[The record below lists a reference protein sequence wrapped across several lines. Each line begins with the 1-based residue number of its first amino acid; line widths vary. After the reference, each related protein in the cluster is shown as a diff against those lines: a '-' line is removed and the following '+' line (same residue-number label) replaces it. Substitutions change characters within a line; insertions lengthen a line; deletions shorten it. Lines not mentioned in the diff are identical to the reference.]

1 VQKSD
6 GIMMIS
12 NQKTESIKALGRI
25 EGFKNDVH
33 MLHQAIDR
41 APLWQP
47 AAGLKKQCS
56 EVLRM
61 MGDLEERF
69 ERKLIVTII
78 GPCGSGK
85 STLLNA
91 LAEVDGLSKV
101 GHHRPTTRN
110 VVVLSQAKKDADP
123 LSEQLGLE
131 SVAFRSS
138 QAAKTLEHVLLIDT
152 PDTDSSEQETHIP
165 VVQKTIA
172 LSDIL
177 ICVFDSENPK
187 RKDHIDFLASYV
199 RLFGGDSLVV
209 VINKCDRQDEGE
221 LKEKILPEFKTFI
234 NAAWERPVQTVLCI
248 SARRHLRNP
257 EWDPAARPK
266 HDFDQFKDLRQ
277 MIFGTFNRPGYVVD
291 RRIENARSLR
301 DYVFQ
306 ETKTEV
312 EKDAKGLED
321 AKTRI
326 QSAEKK
332 ALADALFA
340 IKDNNVGQFFGI
352 NVLLYQKLAQRW
364 LGPVGWLIALWARI
378 LIFGTGIV
386 AMLRFGNP
394 IRQLTG
400 MVSSLLHFKE
410 SRAAVAETGKSDGVD
425 AAMRSY
431 RMTILQE
438 WPDVAESLVKARF
451 NPSARNMKNV
461 LPDNNRLD
469 GDLTA
474 LWNRCLDN
482 ALEKASK
489 TLSGFIFQMVFN
501 LPVIAILGH
510 VGWTTARDYFA
521 GHYLSSDFFLHA
533 FLTIAIVLFLSFF
546 VFQAC
551 VRLFAGS
558 GRIVGKTFS
567 EIKQQVEGLQPLST
581 NPVGTQ
587 IDAVLGLDFSNPAA
601 Q

>member
-1 VQKSD
+1 
-6 GIMMIS
+6 MIS

-33 MLHQAIDR
+33 MLHQAIDLV
-41 APLWQP
+41 PLWQP

-61 MGDLEERF
+61 MSDLEQRF
-69 ERKLIVTII
+69 ERKLIVTLI

-91 LAEVDGLSKV
+91 LAEVDGLSKT

-110 VVVLSQAKKDADP
+110 LVVLSQAKKDADP
-123 LSEQLGLE
+123 LSEQLGME
-131 SVAFRSS
+131 KVVFRSS
-138 QAAKTLEHVLLIDT
+138 RAAKTLEHVLLIDT
-152 PDTDSSEQETHIP
+152 PDTDSSEQDTHIP
-165 VVQKTIA
+165 VVQKAIA

-187 RKDHIDFLASYV
+187 RRDHIDFLASYV

-221 LKEKILPEFKTFI
+221 LKEKIVPEFRTFI
-234 NAAWERPVQTVLCI
+234 HDAWERPVQTVLCI
-248 SARRHLRNP
+248 SARRHLTNP
-257 EWDPAARPK
+257 EWDPKVRPK
-266 HDFDQFKDLRQ
+266 HDFDQFKDLQQ
-277 MIFGTFNRPGYVVD
+277 MVFGTFNRPGYVVD

-326 QSAEKK
+326 RSAEKK
-332 ALADALFA
+332 ALADALFE
-340 IKDNNVGQFFGI
+340 IKENNSGQLFGI

-364 LGPVGWLIALWARI
+364 LGPLGWLIALWARI

-400 MVSSLLHFKE
+400 MVSSLRHFKE

-489 TLSGFIFQMVFN
+489 TLSGFIFQVVFN

-533 FLTIAIVLFLSFF
+533 FLTITIVLFLSFF

-551 VRLFAGS
+551 VRLFAGP

-567 EIKQQVEGLQPLST
+567 EIKQQVERLQPIST
-581 NPVGTQ
+581 NPVGEQ
-587 IDAVLGLDFSNPAA
+587 IDAVLGLDFSNPAV
-601 Q
+601 QYIVL

>member
-1 VQKSD
+1 
-6 GIMMIS
+6 MMIS
-12 NQKTESIKALGRI
+12 NQKTGSIKALGRI
-25 EGFKNDVH
+25 EGFKNEVH

-69 ERKLIVTII
+69 ERKLMVTLI

-110 VVVLSQAKKDADP
+110 VVVLSQAKEDADP

-131 SVAFRSS
+131 NVVFRSS
-138 QAAKTLEHVLLIDT
+138 QAAKTLDHVLLIDT

-165 VVQKTIA
+165 VVQKAIA

-187 RKDHIDFLASYV
+187 RRDHIDFLASYV

-221 LKEKILPEFKTFI
+221 LKEKIVPEFKTFI
-234 NAAWERPVQTVLCI
+234 NAAWERPVQTLLCI

-257 EWDPAARPK
+257 EWDPAVRPK
-266 HDFDQFKDLRQ
+266 HDFDQFKDLQQ

-306 ETKTEV
+306 ETETEV
-312 EKDAKGLED
+312 EKNVEGLED

-340 IKDNNVGQFFGI
+340 IKDNNAGQFFGI

-378 LIFGTGIV
+378 MIFGTGIV

-394 IRQLTG
+394 IRQVTG

-425 AAMRSY
+425 AAMRGY

-451 NPSARNMKNV
+451 NPSVRHMKNA
-461 LPDNNRLD
+461 LSDNNTLD

-482 ALEKASK
+482 TLEKTSK

-501 LPVIAILGH
+501 LPVIAILAH

-546 VFQAC
+546 VFQGC

-558 GRIVGKTFS
+558 GRIVSKTFS
-567 EIKQQVEGLQPLST
+567 EIKQQVEGLQPLSM
-581 NPVGTQ
+581 NPVGAQ
-587 IDAVLGLDFSNPAA
+587 IDAVLSLDFLNPDSE
-601 Q
+601 

>member
-12 NQKTESIKALGRI
+12 NQKTGSIKALGRI

>member
-1 VQKSD
+1 
-6 GIMMIS
+6 MMMS

-25 EGFKNDVH
+25 EGFKNEVH
-33 MLHQAIDR
+33 LLHQAIDR

-61 MGDLEERF
+61 MGDLEQRF
-69 ERKLIVTII
+69 ERKLIVTLI

-91 LAEVDGLSKV
+91 LAEVDGLSKT

-110 VVVLSQAKKDADP
+110 LVVLSQAKNDANP
-123 LSEQLGLE
+123 LSEQLGRE
-131 SVAFRSS
+131 NVVFRSS
-138 QAAKTLEHVLLIDT
+138 PAAKTLEHVLLIDT
-152 PDTDSSEQETHIP
+152 PDTDSSEQEIHIP
-165 VVQKTIA
+165 VLQKAIA

-187 RKDHIDFLASYV
+187 RRDHIDFLASYV
-199 RLFGGDSLVV
+199 RLFSGDSLVV

-221 LKEKILPEFKTFI
+221 LKEKIVPEFKTFI
-234 NAAWERPVQTVLCI
+234 HAAWERPVQTVLCI
-248 SARRHLRNP
+248 SARRHLSNP
-257 EWDPAARPK
+257 EWDPSVGPK
-266 HDFDQFKDLRQ
+266 HDFDQFKDLKE

-291 RRIENARSLR
+291 RRMENARSLR
-301 DYVFQ
+301 EYVFQ
-306 ETKTEV
+306 ETKIEV
-312 EKDAKGLED
+312 EKDAQGLE
-321 AKTRI
+321 AARMRI
-326 QSAEKK
+326 RSAEKK

-340 IKDNNVGQFFGI
+340 IKDNNAGQFLGI

-378 LIFGTGIV
+378 LIFGSGIV
-386 AMLRFGNP
+386 GMLRFGNP

-438 WPDVAESLVKARF
+438 WPDLAESLVKARF
-451 NPSARNMKNV
+451 TPSVRHMKNA
-461 LPDNNRLD
+461 LSHENTLD
-469 GDLTA
+469 PDLTA

-482 ALEKASK
+482 TLEKASK
-489 TLSGFIFQMVFN
+489 TLSGFIFQVVFN

-510 VGWTTARDYFA
+510 VGWTTARDYFS

-546 VFQAC
+546 VFQVC

-567 EIKQQVEGLQPLST
+567 EIKHQVEKLEPLST
-581 NPVGTQ
+581 TPVGEQ
-587 IDAVLGLDFSNPAA
+587 IDAVLGLDFSIPAV
-601 Q
+601 

>member
-1 VQKSD
+1 
-6 GIMMIS
+6 MIS
-12 NQKTESIKALGRI
+12 KQKTESIKALGRI

-33 MLHQAIDR
+33 MLHQAIDL

-56 EVLRM
+56 EVLRI
-61 MGDLEERF
+61 MGDLEQRF
-69 ERKLIVTII
+69 ERKLIVTLI

-91 LAEVDGLSKV
+91 LAEVDGLSKT

-110 VVVLSQAKKDADP
+110 LVVLSQAKKDADP
-123 LSEQLGLE
+123 LSEQLGME
-131 SVAFRSS
+131 KVVFRSS
-138 QAAKTLEHVLLIDT
+138 RAAKTLEHVLLIDT
-152 PDTDSSEQETHIP
+152 PDTDSSEQDTHIP
-165 VVQKTIA
+165 VVQKAIA

-187 RKDHIDFLASYV
+187 RRDHIDFLASYV

-221 LKEKILPEFKTFI
+221 LKEKIVPEFRTFI
-234 NAAWERPVQTVLCI
+234 HDAWERPVQTVLCI
-248 SARRHLRNP
+248 SARRHLTHP
-257 EWDPAARPK
+257 EWDPEVRPK
-266 HDFDQFKDLRQ
+266 HDFDQFKDLQQ
-277 MIFGTFNRPGYVVD
+277 MVFGTFNRPGYVVD
-291 RRIENARSLR
+291 RRIENAQSLR

-326 QSAEKK
+326 RSAEKK

-340 IKDNNVGQFFGI
+340 IKNNNAGQFFGI

-364 LGPVGWLIALWARI
+364 LGPLGWIIALWARM

-400 MVSSLLHFKE
+400 MVSSLRHFKE

-489 TLSGFIFQMVFN
+489 TLSGFIFQVVFN

-521 GHYLSSDFFLHA
+521 GDYLSSDFFLHA
-533 FLTIAIVLFLSFF
+533 FLTITIVLFLSFF

-567 EIKQQVEGLQPLST
+567 EIKQQVERLQPISM
-581 NPVGTQ
+581 NPVGGQ
-587 IDAVLGLDFSNPAA
+587 IDAVLGLDFSNPDSE
-601 Q
+601 

>member
-1 VQKSD
+1 
-6 GIMMIS
+6 MMIS

-25 EGFKNDVH
+25 EGFKNDVYL
-33 MLHQAIDR
+33 LHQAIDR

-61 MGDLEERF
+61 MGDLEQRF
-69 ERKLIVTII
+69 ERKLIVTLI

-91 LAEVDGLSKV
+91 LAEVDDLSKT

-110 VVVLSQAKKDADP
+110 LVVLSQTKNDADP
-123 LSEQLGLE
+123 LSEQLGRE
-131 SVAFRSS
+131 NVVFRSS
-138 QAAKTLEHVLLIDT
+138 CAAKTLEHVLLIDT

-165 VVQKTIA
+165 VVQKAIA

-187 RKDHIDFLASYV
+187 RRDHIDFLASYV
-199 RLFGGDSLVV
+199 RLFAGDSLVV
-209 VINKCDRQDEGE
+209 VINKCDRLDEGE
-221 LKEKILPEFKTFI
+221 LREKIVPEFKTFI
-234 NAAWERPVQTVLCI
+234 HAAWERPVQTVLCI
-248 SARRHLRNP
+248 SARRNLSNP
-257 EWDPAARPK
+257 EWDLSVGPK
-266 HDFDQFKDLRQ
+266 HDFDQFKDLKQ

-291 RRIENARSLR
+291 RRMENARSLR

-306 ETKTEV
+306 ETGAEV
-312 EKDAKGLED
+312 EKDAKGLEA

-326 QSAEKK
+326 RSAEKK

-340 IKDNNVGQFFGI
+340 IKDNHAGQFFGI

-378 LIFGTGIV
+378 LIFGTGMV

-438 WPDVAESLVKARF
+438 WPDLAEALVKSRF
-451 NPSARNMKNV
+451 IPSVRHMKNA
-461 LPDNNRLD
+461 LSHENTLD
-469 GDLTA
+469 EDLTA
-474 LWNRCLDN
+474 LWNLCLDN
-482 ALEKASK
+482 TLEKASK
-489 TLSGFIFQMVFN
+489 TLSGFIFQVVFN
-501 LPVIAILGH
+501 LPVMAILGH

-533 FLTIAIVLFLSFF
+533 FLTIGIALFLSFF
-546 VFQAC
+546 VFQGC

-567 EIKQQVEGLQPLST
+567 EIKHQVEGLEPLST
-581 NPVGTQ
+581 TPVGEQ
-587 IDAVLGLDFSNPAA
+587 IDAVLGLNFSNPAV

>member
-1 VQKSD
+1 
-6 GIMMIS
+6 MIS

-33 MLHQAIDR
+33 LLHQAIDR

-56 EVLRM
+56 EVLRI
-61 MGDLEERF
+61 MGDLEQRF
-69 ERKLIVTII
+69 ERKLIVTLI

-91 LAEVDGLSKV
+91 LAEVDGLSKT

-110 VVVLSQAKKDADP
+110 LVVLSQAKNDADP
-123 LSEQLGLE
+123 LSEQLGRE
-131 SVAFRSS
+131 NVVFRSS
-138 QAAKTLEHVLLIDT
+138 HAAKTLEHVLLIDT
-152 PDTDSSEQETHIP
+152 PDTDSSEQEIHIP
-165 VVQKTIA
+165 VLQKAIA

-187 RKDHIDFLASYV
+187 RRDHIDFLASYV

-209 VINKCDRQDEGE
+209 VINKCDRQDEDE
-221 LKEKILPEFKTFI
+221 LKEKIVPEFKTFI
-234 NAAWERPVQTVLCI
+234 RAAWERPVQTVLCI
-248 SARRHLRNP
+248 SARRNLSNP
-257 EWDPAARPK
+257 EWDLSVGPK
-266 HDFDQFKDLRQ
+266 HDFDQFKDLKQ

-291 RRIENARSLR
+291 RRMENARSLR
-301 DYVFQ
+301 EYVFQ
-306 ETKTEV
+306 ETKIEV
-312 EKDAKGLED
+312 EKDAQGLE
-321 AKTRI
+321 AARMRI
-326 QSAEKK
+326 RSAEKK

-340 IKDNNVGQFFGI
+340 IKDNNAGQFLGI

-378 LIFGTGIV
+378 LIFGSGIV
-386 AMLRFGNP
+386 GMLRFGNP

-438 WPDVAESLVKARF
+438 WPDLAESLVKARF
-451 NPSARNMKNV
+451 NPSVRHMKSA
-461 LPDNNRLD
+461 LSHDNRLD
-469 GDLTA
+469 PDLTD

-482 ALEKASK
+482 TLEKASK
-489 TLSGFIFQMVFN
+489 TLSGFIFQVVFN

-510 VGWTTARDYFA
+510 VGWTTARDYFS

-546 VFQAC
+546 VFQVC

-567 EIKQQVEGLQPLST
+567 EIKHQVERLEPLST
-581 NPVGTQ
+581 TPVGEQ
-587 IDAVLGLDFSNPAA
+587 IDAVLGLDFSNPAV

>member
-1 VQKSD
+1 
-6 GIMMIS
+6 MMIS
-12 NQKTESIKALGRI
+12 NQKTGSIKALGRI

-33 MLHQAIDR
+33 VLHQAIDR

-101 GHHRPTTRN
+101 GHQRPTTRN

-123 LSEQLGLE
+123 LSEQFGLE
-131 SVAFRSS
+131 NVVFRSS

-165 VVQKTIA
+165 VVQKAIA
-172 LSDIL
+172 LSDVL

-187 RKDHIDFLASYV
+187 RRDHIDFLASYV

-221 LKEKILPEFKTFI
+221 LKEKIVPEFKTFI

-248 SARRHLRNP
+248 SARRNLRNP
-257 EWDPAARPK
+257 EWDPAVRPK
-266 HDFDQFKDLRQ
+266 HDFDQFKDLQQ

-301 DYVFQ
+301 DYIFK
-306 ETKTEV
+306 ETGTEV
-312 EKDAKGLED
+312 EKDAEGLED

-340 IKDNNVGQFFGI
+340 IKDHNAGQFFGI

-364 LGPVGWLIALWARI
+364 LGPVGWIIAIWARI

-394 IRQLTG
+394 IRQMTG

-431 RMTILQE
+431 RMTILKE
-438 WPDVAESLVKARF
+438 WPDVAEFLVKARF
-451 NPSARNMKNV
+451 NPTVRNLKNV
-461 LPDNNRLD
+461 LSDNNTLD

-482 ALEKASK
+482 TLEKTSK
-489 TLSGFIFQMVFN
+489 TLSGFIFQVVFN

-521 GHYLSSDFFLHA
+521 GNYLSSDFFLHS

-546 VFQAC
+546 VLQGC

-567 EIKQQVEGLQPLST
+567 EIKQQLERLQPIST
-581 NPVGTQ
+581 NPVGEQ
-587 IDAVLGLDFSNPAA
+587 IDAVLGLDFSNPDV

>member
-1 VQKSD
+1 
-6 GIMMIS
+6 MMMS

-33 MLHQAIDR
+33 LLHQAIDR

-61 MGDLEERF
+61 MGDLEQRF
-69 ERKLIVTII
+69 ERKLIVTLI

-91 LAEVDGLSKV
+91 LAEVDGLSKT

-110 VVVLSQAKKDADP
+110 LVVLSQAKNDADP
-123 LSEQLGLE
+123 LSEQLGRE
-131 SVAFRSS
+131 NVVFRSS
-138 QAAKTLEHVLLIDT
+138 PAAKTLEHVLLIDT

-165 VVQKTIA
+165 VVQKAIA

-187 RKDHIDFLASYV
+187 RRDHIDFLASYV
-199 RLFGGDSLVV
+199 RLFSGDSLVV
-209 VINKCDRQDEGE
+209 VINKSDRQDEGE
-221 LKEKILPEFKTFI
+221 LKEKIVPEFKTFI
-234 NAAWERPVQTVLCI
+234 HAAWERPVQTVLCI
-248 SARRHLRNP
+248 SARRNLSNP
-257 EWDPAARPK
+257 EWDPSVVPK
-266 HDFDQFKDLRQ
+266 HAFDQFKDLKE

-291 RRIENARSLR
+291 RRLENARSLR

-306 ETKTEV
+306 ETKIEV
-312 EKDAKGLED
+312 EKDAKGLE
-321 AKTRI
+321 AARTRI
-326 QSAEKK
+326 RAAEKK

-340 IKDNNVGQFFGI
+340 IKDNNAGQFFGI

-364 LGPVGWLIALWARI
+364 MGPVGWLIALWARI
-378 LIFGTGIV
+378 LIFGTGMV

-438 WPDVAESLVKARF
+438 WPDLAEALVKARF
-451 NPSARNMKNV
+451 TPSVRHMKHAFSHENT
-461 LPDNNRLD
+461 LD

-482 ALEKASK
+482 TLEKASK
-489 TLSGFIFQMVFN
+489 TLSGFIFQVVFN

-521 GHYLSSDFFLHA
+521 GKYLSSDFFLHA
-533 FLTIAIVLFLSFF
+533 FLTIAIALFLSFF
-546 VFQAC
+546 VFQGC

-558 GRIVGKTFS
+558 GRIVDKTFS
-567 EIKQQVEGLQPLST
+567 EIKHQVEGLAPLST
-581 NPVGTQ
+581 TPVGEQ
-587 IDAVLGLDFSNPAA
+587 IDAVLGLNFSNPNV